1 MRRILC
7 FFGVLALLFSCQSV
21 EKKEF
26 SRLNEK
32 VDFKYI
38 QFGEGESPQTGK
50 QLKMNLII
58 TDTLNDTL
66 HYVPNYSY
74 FIPLKKSALDSA
86 WMQMKEGDSACFR
99 LSRKYFNQRFR
110 FYGPAKSNEGQIL
123 LHFRLMKVL
132 DKEEAEME
140 KKVLQSKREIDEQ
153 AALKKYLKQFKGKLD
168 TLDGVYRIIRKSNPN
183 GDSITLGSS
192 VSIDYRGSF
201 IDGYV
206 FEDTYEKGLTPTFNY
221 GKEYQL
227 IEGMHIGLNGL
238 KSGESVKIILSSQRA
253 FGSEGSLAGIVPPY
267 TAVIFDVE
275 IKKVIQKK

>member
-1 MRRILC
+1 MRTLVFTTVIS
-7 FFGVLALLFSCQSV
+7 LLFACNSI

-26 SRLNEK
+26 SKINEE

-38 QFGEGESPQTGK
+38 QFGDGDSPQKG
-50 QLKMNLII
+50 QRLRLNLVI

-99 LSRKYFNQRFR
+99 LSRAFFNQRFR
-110 FYGPAKSNEGQIL
+110 FYGTAKSDEGQIL
-123 LHFRLMKVL
+123 LYFRLLKVL
-132 DKEEAEME
+132 DEEEVDME
-140 KKVLQSKREIDEQ
+140 KKLLQSKREVEEQ
-153 AALKKYLKQFKGKLD
+153 AALKKYLSQFEGKLD
-168 TLDGVYRIIRKSNPN
+168 TLGGIYRLLKKTNPS
-183 GDSITLGSS
+183 GDSITYGSS

-201 IDGYV
+201 VDGYV

-221 GKEYQL
+221 GKDYQL

-238 KSGESVKIILSSQRA
+238 KSGESVKIILPSQRA